1 MATLTK
7 EYPSESAARRAV
19 EALRVDRVSPRHIR
33 LLTSHRP
40 HDIRREHRGGFAG
53 PVGPDAPVGTYAGP
67 ARPRSHAIGSFAT
80 GTFTGHPDRRTGS
93 FADVQ

>member
-1 MATLTK
+1 MATLSK
-7 EYPSESAARRAV
+7 EYPSENAARRAV
-19 EALRVDRVSPRHIR
+19 EALQVDGVSPPHIR
-33 LLTSHRP
+33 LLTSRPP
-40 HDIRREHRGGFAG
+40 HDISREQRGGFAG

-80 GTFTGHPDRRTGS
+80 GTFTGHPDRRSGS